1 MSHALNLFYS
11 LTTKTVCLYSPDLLY
26 SSLDGGDRTEE
37 DEWEQDPGFK
47 AMLKEYNSDRRRK
60 TTRAQRVGQS
70 SGGGG
75 ASYGVAEGGMVKGG
89 EVLVIL
95 EEQVMGLLGDPRALK
110 LYSDLLL
117 KASQS
122 YYKRLIQ
129 WVANGILDDPYN
141 DFIIKASNS
150 ITRGTLDDDF
160 TDEYCPPQPDL
171 CRWCGKGQWP
181 SDDQLLGHRW
191 HLRLR

>member
-1 MSHALNLFYS
+1 MSHTLKLFYS
-11 LTTKTVCLYSPDLLY
+11 LTTELVCLYSPDLLH
-26 SSLDGGDRTEE
+26 SSSDGGDRTEE

-60 TTRAQRVGQS
+60 TTRARR
-70 SGGGG
+70 
-75 ASYGVAEGGMVKGG
+75 ER
-89 EVLVIL
+89 
-95 EEQVMGLLGDPRALK
+95 VMGSLGDPRALK

-129 WVANGILDDPYN
+129 WVANGILYDPYD
-141 DFIIKASNS
+141 DFIINASNS

-160 TDEYCPPQPDL
+160 TDE
-171 CRWCGKGQWP
+171 
-181 SDDQLLGHRW
+181 
-191 HLRLR
+191 